1 MVNETLFFGRE
12 NCHLALLLFLIVW
25 HLLLFTAFNNHC
37 PVNLKLIIQSFRHSS
52 FTQIM
57 HQVIIKRSVTEK
69 CWKWNDQD
77 SHSSFGRQFN
87 LLLRQTEWLKF
98 IYTLRYKLVSTVV
111 RDLNWISTNKANCS
125 HYVHTSTST
134 IVETAL
140 LYLVIPQHPFCQ
152 LTASVPRSSIT
163 FIRKWC

>member
-1 MVNETLFFGRE
+1 
-12 NCHLALLLFLIVW
+12 
-25 HLLLFTAFNNHC
+25 
-37 PVNLKLIIQSFRHSS
+37 
-52 FTQIM
+52 M

-163 FIRKWC
+163 FIRKWCKLLITTIIGWLLGIAVINLLAVRYSYSKYLSYIGLE